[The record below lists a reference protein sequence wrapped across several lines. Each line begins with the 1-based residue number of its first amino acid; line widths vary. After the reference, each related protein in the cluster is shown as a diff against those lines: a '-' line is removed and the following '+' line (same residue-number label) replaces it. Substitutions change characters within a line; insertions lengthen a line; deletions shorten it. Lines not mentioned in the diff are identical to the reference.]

1 MDTKL
6 CVPRSTAL
14 QLAAFAAA
22 LLLLV
27 RTLLRRRQ
35 RNSAERLALTRRVL
49 QAVPTDRFGVAHRL
63 VALGAPPDGVDFAL
77 TVTPPIMNFLGSLH
91 GGAIA
96 TVVDEATTLALIAA
110 GHFPGV
116 STSLDVQYTKGCAEG
131 DVVRV
136 EARVL
141 RAGRTV
147 AFTECRLY
155 STTYPNEL
163 LARGTHTK
171 MISAPSWWPLVRA
184 LPLSVVARLLPRPAA
199 AASSAP
205 HAPPAVAP
213 TTDRATGLPLTE
225 AGKVTYFAKHVGGA
239 QRPLQG
245 FDATCDGVLTADA
258 ANQAQSQ
265 TQQWKL
271 TVGKQ
276 VTNPMGA
283 LHGGCIATLVDIF
296 GTAAIAL
303 SAPEC
308 GVASSLSVQYVSSA
322 AMKSTVAWTAEIVKR
337 GKRLVVVECTA
348 RDRKGRLVAR
358 GCVTKTL
365 RGAAK
370 L

>member
-6 CVPRSTAL
+6 CVPRTAAL

-49 QAVPTDRFGVAHRL
+49 QAVPSDRFGVAHRL
-63 VALGAPPDGVDFAL
+63 VALGAPPDGVDFSL

-225 AGKVTYFAKHVGGA
+225 AGKVTYFANHVGGA

-265 TQQWKL
+265 TQKWEL

-337 GKRLVVVECTA
+337 GKRLVVVEVTA

>member
-6 CVPRSTAL
+6 CVPRTAAL

-22 LLLLV
+22 VLLLV

-49 QAVPTDRFGVAHRL
+49 QAVPSDRFGVAHRL

-116 STSLDVQYTKGCAEG
+116 STNLDVQYTKGCAEG

-171 MISAPSWWPLVRA
+171 MIAAPSWWPLVRA

-258 ANQAQSQ
+258 ANQAESQ
-265 TQQWKL
+265 TQRWEL

>member
-6 CVPRSTAL
+6 CIPRSAAL

-22 LLLLV
+22 LLLLA

-35 RNSAERLALTRRVL
+35 RNSAERLALTRRLL
-49 QAVPTDRFGVAHRL
+49 QAVPTNGFGVAHRL
-63 VALGAPPDGVDFAL
+63 VALGAPPDGVDFSL

-116 STSLDVQYTKGCAEG
+116 STALDVQYTKGCAEG

-155 STTYPNEL
+155 STTFPNEL

-337 GKRLVVVECTA
+337 GKRLVVVEVTA

>member
-6 CVPRSTAL
+6 CVPRTAAL

-49 QAVPTDRFGVAHRL
+49 QAVPSDRFGVAHRL
-63 VALGAPPDGVDFAL
+63 VALGAPPDGVDFSL

-116 STSLDVQYTKGCAEG
+116 STNLDVQYTKGCAEG

-258 ANQAQSQ
+258 GNQAQSQ
-265 TQQWKL
+265 TQKWEL

-283 LHGGCIATLVDIF
+283 LHGGCIAMLVDIF

>member
-1 MDTKL
+1 MDTKVCL
-6 CVPRSTAL
+6 PRSAAL

-116 STSLDVQYTKGCAEG
+116 STAIEVQYTKGCAEG
-131 DVVRV
+131 DVIRV

-184 LPLSVVARLLPRPAA
+184 LPLSVVARLLPRT
-199 AASSAP
+199 
-205 HAPPAVAP
+205 PPP
-213 TTDRATGLPLTE
+213 RRPRRTLR
-225 AGKVTYFAKHVGGA
+225 
-239 QRPLQG
+239 RPLRRR
-245 FDATCDGVLTADA
+245 
-258 ANQAQSQ
+258 
-265 TQQWKL
+265 
-271 TVGKQ
+271 
-276 VTNPMGA
+276 P
-283 LHGGCIATLVDIF
+283 
-296 GTAAIAL
+296 
-303 SAPEC
+303 
-308 GVASSLSVQYVSSA
+308 
-322 AMKSTVAWTAEIVKR
+322 
-337 GKRLVVVECTA
+337 TA
-348 RDRKGRLVAR
+348 RPACRSPRRAR
-358 GCVTKTL
+358 
-365 RGAAK
+365 
-370 L
+370 

>member
-6 CVPRSTAL
+6 CVPRSAAL

-49 QAVPTDRFGVAHRL
+49 QAVPSDRFGVAHRL
-63 VALGAPPDGVDFAL
+63 VALGAPPDGVDFSL

-205 HAPPAVAP
+205 YAPPAVAP

-258 ANQAQSQ
+258 ANQAESQ
-265 TQQWKL
+265 TQKWDL

-337 GKRLVVVECTA
+337 GKRLVVVEVTA

>member
-1 MDTKL
+1 M
-6 CVPRSTAL
+6 
-14 QLAAFAAA
+14 
-22 LLLLV
+22 
-27 RTLLRRRQ
+27 
-35 RNSAERLALTRRVL
+35 
-49 QAVPTDRFGVAHRL
+49 
-63 VALGAPPDGVDFAL
+63 
-77 TVTPPIMNFLGSLH
+77 
-91 GGAIA
+91 
-96 TVVDEATTLALIAA
+96 
-110 GHFPGV
+110 
-116 STSLDVQYTKGCAEG
+116 
-131 DVVRV
+131 
-136 EARVL
+136 L

-213 TTDRATGLPLTE
+213 TTDPATGLPLTE
-225 AGKVTYFAKHVGGA
+225 AGKVTYFANHVGGA

-258 ANQAQSQ
+258 GNQAQSQ
-265 TQQWKL
+265 TQKWEL

-365 RGAAK
+365 RDAAK

>member
-6 CVPRSTAL
+6 CVPRSAAL

-49 QAVPTDRFGVAHRL
+49 QAVPSDRFGVAHRL
-63 VALGAPPDGVDFAL
+63 VALGAPPDGVDFSL

-116 STSLDVQYTKGCAEG
+116 STAIDVQYTKGCAEG

-155 STTYPNEL
+155 STTNEL

-245 FDATCDGVLTADA
+245 FDASVDGVLTADA
-258 ANQAQSQ
+258 ANQAPISGS
-265 TQQWKL
+265 WWEWEL

-308 GVASSLSVQYVSSA
+308 GVASSLSVQYVASA
-322 AMKSTVAWTAEIVKR
+322 AMKTTVAWTAEIVKR
-337 GKRLVVVECTA
+337 GKRLVVVEVTA

>member
-6 CVPRSTAL
+6 CVPRSAAL

-27 RTLLRRRQ
+27 RTLLRRR
-35 RNSAERLALTRRVL
+35 RSARRDAPRQL
-49 QAVPTDRFGVAHRL
+49 LPAVPADRFGVAHRL
-63 VALGAPPDGVDFAL
+63 VALGAPPDGVDFSL

-110 GHFPGV
+110 GYFPGV

-225 AGKVTYFAKHVGGA
+225 AGKVTYFATHVGGA

-265 TQQWKL
+265 TQRWEL

-283 LHGGCIATLVDIF
+283 LHGGCIATSS
-296 GTAAIAL
+296 TS
-303 SAPEC
+303 SAPRRSRC
-308 GVASSLSVQYVSSA
+308 RRPSA
-322 AMKSTVAWTAEIVKR
+322 ASRRRSACSTSRAPR
-337 GKRLVVVECTA
+337 
-348 RDRKGRLVAR
+348 
-358 GCVTKTL
+358 
-365 RGAAK
+365 
-370 L
+370 

>member
-6 CVPRSTAL
+6 CVPRTAAL

-35 RNSAERLALTRRVL
+35 RNSAERLALTRRLL

-155 STTYPNEL
+155 STTKPNEL

-225 AGKVTYFAKHVGGA
+225 AGKVTYFANHVGGA

-265 TQQWKL
+265 TQKWEL